1 METNRTETDW
11 AGTHVFRAPVRRP
24 GSVAELQELV
34 AGAPAVRALGTR
46 HTFNGLADGPGVLV
60 DLTALPEEVAL
71 GEGGA
76 VTVSAGTTYGALGR
90 ELHRQ
95 GRALHNT
102 GSLPHISVG
111 GAVATGTHGSGDRA
125 GCLATAVRALDVV
138 GADGQLTRVTGEDLA
153 ARTVALGAAGIVVAV
168 VLETEPTYDVRQ
180 DVFRGLSLAALVGD
194 PVAVTGA
201 GTSVSVFTRWDG
213 VADVWV
219 KNRVPAQV
227 PDTLLD
233 AVRDAESRDRITD
246 EIVGNVTAQGGQPGP
261 WHERL
266 PHFRHDAT
274 PSNGDEVQ
282 SEFFLDRGDAGA
294 AIAAVAALGE
304 QLRPHLVVSELRT
317 VAADRLWLS
326 PAYGRDSL
334 AVHFTWRKTP
344 EVGTVAVPLVERALA
359 PFGARP
365 HWGKAHGVRDLTSL
379 VPRLADA
386 REVFDALDP
395 AGVFSSARLTLLGVR
410 SSQHSS

>member
-1 METNRTETDW
+1 METDW
-11 AGTHVFRAPVRRP
+11 AGTHTFEAPVQRP

-60 DLTALPEEVAL
+60 DLTALPDEVAVHDD
-71 GEGGA
+71 GT

-95 GRALHNT
+95 GRGLHNT

-111 GAVATGTHGSGDRA
+111 GAVSTGTHGSGDGA
-125 GCLATAVRALDVV
+125 GCLATAVRGLDVV
-138 GADGQLTRVTGEDLA
+138 AADGTLSRVAGEDLE
-153 ARTVALGAAGIVVAV
+153 ARAVALGAGGVVVRV
-168 VLETEPTYDVRQ
+168 VLQTEPTYLVRQ
-180 DVFRGLSLAALVGD
+180 DVYRGLSLTALVED
-194 PVAVTGA
+194 PAAVTGA

-213 VADVWV
+213 VGDVWV
-219 KNRVPAQV
+219 KTRLAGSDPGTVPGTV
-227 PDTLLD
+227 LD
-233 AVRDAESRDRITD
+233 AVLDPESRDRITD

-282 SEFFLDRGDAGA
+282 SEFFVDRADAGA
-294 AIAAVAALGE
+294 AIAAVAAVGE

-317 VAADRLWLS
+317 IAADRLWLS

-334 AVHFTWRKTP
+334 ALHFTWRKTP
-344 EVGTVAVPLVERALA
+344 EVGSVAVPLVEQVLA

-365 HWGKAHGVRDLTSL
+365 HWGKAHGVRDLSGL

-386 REVFDALDP
+386 RALLDGLDP
-395 AGVFSSARLTLLGVR
+395 SGVFSSTRLTRLGVR
-410 SSQHSS
+410 GSRYSS